1 MNCLDYRRAL
11 LAEGRESNEM
21 KLHRVQCAA
30 CAQSLAEHEAFEGEL
45 RRGLEV
51 PVPRGLEE
59 RLASGHAAR
68 RRRFLAAAGISAL
81 AAGLRPSAGLRPQ
94 HPPGVAA
101 RQVLSQEH

>member
-51 PVPRGLEE
+51 PVPRGLAE

-81 AAGLRPSAGLRPQ
+81 AAGPCAYASRAPDTRPALATR
-94 HPPGVAA
+94 
-101 RQVLSQEH
+101 